1 MTPVEMRQKRAA
13 IIAEMRRIV
22 TAAQGRAY
30 TDQEGQDWDRL
41 DGEQERLATEIHAA
55 DPSSSLPPQPRARDA
70 AGLAILEGD
79 LSTPVPT
86 RAARRNF
93 DHAPAPG
100 VVADTRPG
108 LSLEQRLHDHVP
120 VALPAGLRFHDLSF
134 GRAVRS
140 MITGRWDGPEARVM
154 GTSPGGS
161 GGFLIPQ
168 PLSLEVIDLAR
179 GQTRVLQAGGRTI
192 PMASKTLDVARLE
205 QDAQPIW
212 KPENAAGTP
221 SDLVLGRLT
230 LTAHTLMALVKISVE
245 LAEDA
250 PNAPSLIEHSF
261 AESLAL
267 ALDAAALH
275 GDPSIAGQD
284 QPRGVRNWPGVPI
297 TPAGAAIA
305 DYSLFSKAIET
316 LAAANVPANVPIG
329 MICHPRTLGTLDR
342 LKDTQGNP
350 MRSPESWTALQKYGT
365 TQIATN
371 LGAGTNE
378 SEAYLGSWPALWI
391 GMRTEMTVELSREA
405 ADATSSAFR
414 DLGVWLRGYLRADVL
429 VSREA
434 FFNVITG
441 ILP

>member
-1 MTPVEMRQKRAA
+1 VTTLEKRWKRGECADAMRAILKKATGRPLTPDEQTEFERLDAEQEALGVEIRAA
-13 IIAEMRRIV
+13 EPS
-22 TAAQGRAY
+22 TAPSPPTRA
-30 TDQEGQDWDRL
+30 G
-41 DGEQERLATEIHAA
+41 
-55 DPSSSLPPQPRARDA
+55 DA
-70 AGLAILEGD
+70 AGLTALEHE
-79 LSTPVPT
+79 LRTPLPT
-86 RAARRNF
+86 IAARRTF
-93 DHAPAPG
+93 DNPTAPAI
-100 VVADTRPG
+100 VVDTRPG
-108 LSLEQRLHDHVP
+108 LALEQRMSDHVQ
-120 VALPAGLRFHDLSF
+120 VALPPGLRFHDLSF

-179 GQTRVLQAGGRTI
+179 AQTRVFQAGARTI
-192 PMASKTLDVARLE
+192 PMTAKTLDVARLE
-205 QDAQPIW
+205 QDAVAKW
-212 KPENAAGTP
+212 KPESAAGTP

-261 AESLAL
+261 AEALAL
-267 ALDAAALH
+267 ALDYAALR
-275 GDPSIAGQD
+275 GDPSVAGED
-284 QPRGVRNWPGVPI
+284 QPRGIRNWPGVPI

-316 LAAANVPANVPIG
+316 LAAANVPANVPLG

-350 MRSPESWTALQKYGT
+350 MRSPESWTALQKFGT
-365 TQIATN
+365 TQVATN

-434 FFNVITG
+434 FFNVISG